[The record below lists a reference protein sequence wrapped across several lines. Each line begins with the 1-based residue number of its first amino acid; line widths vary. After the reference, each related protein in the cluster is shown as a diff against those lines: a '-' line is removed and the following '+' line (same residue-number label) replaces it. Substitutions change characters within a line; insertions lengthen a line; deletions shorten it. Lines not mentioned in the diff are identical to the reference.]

1 MRKVTRIDVVH
12 FARFQAVLF
21 ALVGFLSGILYS
33 FGGAIYDLYSSGTV
47 NSGTGLAF
55 LALIGMPIIFSAFG
69 FILGLVE
76 AYLFNLTAK
85 WIGGINLDFLP
96 K

>member
-12 FARFQAVLF
+12 FARLQAVLF
-21 ALVGFLSGILYS
+21 VLVGFLFGILYS

-69 FILGLVE
+69 NILG
-76 AYLFNLTAK
+76 
-85 WIGGINLDFLP
+85 
-96 K
+96 